1 MLFFVLSLCG
11 ALLSGAQSSVFAA
24 PFALTLVSSHFLI
37 SPSLHSPRSA
47 FPSFLSYFVVAST
60 RLSS

>member
-1 MLFFVLSLCG
+1 MLFFVLLCG
-11 ALLSGAQSSVFAA
+11 ALLNGAQSNVFAA